1 MDLESQKF
9 ISKILKFLEVSKSEQ
24 NFEDLFEE
32 YEFSDLFETL
42 RFDNAVH
49 SLLIKQL
56 NSSLIEGLL
65 KNQKINF
72 ASSNIKPKIKY
83 KSRINTDQLDS
94 VLNLSL
100 WKNAPNTSNL
110 FELYELK
117 KNNFIVKQDFS
128 KNGNQLNQNSHNS
141 LSLNNNRRLPNENLD
156 SEENPVNKKFRNNFK
171 YNKLEEE
178 EEENDVSD
186 KFHQTNTYMS
196 NHVNLKRKK

>member
-9 ISKILKFLEVSKSEQ
+9 ISKILKFLEVTKSEE
-24 NFEDLFEE
+24 NFEEFFEL
-32 YEFSDLFETL
+32 YEFSDLYETL
-42 RFDNAVH
+42 RVDNAVH

-65 KNQKINF
+65 KNQKNNLT
-72 ASSNIKPKIKY
+72 SSKTKPKIKY
-83 KSRINTDQLDS
+83 TSRVNTDQLDS

-110 FELYELK
+110 FDLYEVK
-117 KNNFIVKQDFS
+117 KNNFIVKKDFS
-128 KNGNQLNQNSHNS
+128 KNGNHLNPNSNNS
-141 LSLNNNRRLPNENLD
+141 TSLNNNRKLLNENFD

-171 YNKLEEE
+171 YNKLED
-178 EEENDVSD
+178 EEENVSD

-196 NHVNLKRKK
+196 FQVNLKRKK